1 MVKLILR
8 TDKAEVI
15 ICMDIEQAGTQELP
29 VWWPNPNLWGTAQM
43 IGA

>member
-29 VWWPNPNLWGTAQM
+29 VWWPNITLTCGAQHK
-43 IGA
+43 